1 MVRVGIINVTGYMG
15 AEAARILHGHPEVEL
30 TSVTG
35 RSAAGKPLGEVFA
48 HLAPLDLTVEEE
60 LGEVDAIVSALP
72 HGASAEQL
80 LPFIERGVP
89 IVDLSADF
97 RLRRVEEYEPWY
109 GNHPAPHLLA
119 KAVFGLPEL
128 HREEIAGS
136 KLVASPGCHSTAAIL
151 ALAPAVKAGL
161 VEPDIIV
168 DSKTGISGA
177 GRTLGLSYH
186 FPEANEGVSAYGL
199 GGHRQLPEMTQ
210 ELGALCEAPPPRV
223 TFVPH
228 LVPMTRGILAT
239 CYAQLRQDSDLGGDA
254 AGRVRELYQ
263 DFYRDSPFVRVAAE
277 PPATKQTLGCNNC
290 LLYPTVDERTQ
301 RLIVVSCLDNLVKG
315 GAGQGVQSLNLMLGL
330 AEATG
335 LSGLA
340 LYP

>member
-1 MVRVGIINVTGYMG
+1 MARVGIINVTGYMG
-15 AEAARILHGHPEVEL
+15 AEAARILHSHPEVEV

-60 LGEVDAIVSALP
+60 LGEVDVIVSALP
-72 HGASAEQL
+72 HGASTEQL

-89 IVDLSADF
+89 VVDLSADF

-109 GNHPAPHLLA
+109 GSHPAPHLLA

-128 HREEIAGS
+128 HREEIASS

-168 DSKTGISGA
+168 DSKTGVSGA

-186 FPEANEGVSAYGL
+186 FSEANEGASAYGL

-210 ELGALCEAPPPRV
+210 ELGALCEAPAPRV

-239 CYAQLRQDSDLGGDA
+239 CYVSLRQDADLGGDA

-263 DFYRDSPFVRVAAE
+263 DFYRASPFVRVAAE
-277 PPATKQTLGCNNC
+277 PPTTKQTLGCNDC